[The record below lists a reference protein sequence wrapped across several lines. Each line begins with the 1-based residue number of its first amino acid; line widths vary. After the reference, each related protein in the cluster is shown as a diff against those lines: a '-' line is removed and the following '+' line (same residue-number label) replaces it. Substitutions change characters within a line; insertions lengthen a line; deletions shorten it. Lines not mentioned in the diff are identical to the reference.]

1 MKQKIPKNAKI
12 PFMKVIK
19 KKWRLLVMLF
29 PAMLFVFIFS
39 YYESNKEKMA
49 FACNAFSSNAVCFY
63 FFLYSYGR
71 NYIGI

>member
-29 PAMLFVFIFS
+29 PAMLFVFIF
-39 YYESNKEKMA
+39 
-49 FACNAFSSNAVCFY
+49 
-63 FFLYSYGR
+63 FLYSYGR

>member
-39 YYESNKEKMA
+39 YIPMA
-49 FACNAFSSNAVCFY
+49 GIILAF
-63 FFLYSYGR
+63 
-71 NYIGI
+71 

>member
-12 PFMKVIK
+12 PFMKEIK

-39 YYESNKEKMA
+39 YIH
-49 FACNAFSSNAVCFY
+49 
-63 FFLYSYGR
+63 L
-71 NYIGI
+71 

>member
-1 MKQKIPKNAKI
+1 MKQKIPKNCKNT
-12 PFMKVIK
+12 F
-19 KKWRLLVMLF
+19 
-29 PAMLFVFIFS
+29 
-39 YYESNKEKMA
+39 YESNKEKMA